1 MIHKTPRTKYLKE
14 IAAFFSQTEKAIES
28 IGSIQFPDLKA
39 LQNIIE
45 DVAKKDPNS
54 QDELMAYIHK
64 RMNILAPYFIP
75 IEKFFSSAL
84 DVSSALKTIV
94 DEETE
99 LNRKYMNRQDDITRR
114 EVKDGAKLTGQKIKR
129 LEEQRKKQRKSFND
143 FMLPSLK
150 ELDRWEKLPL
160 IPYEYLINKKFDSI
174 NYNEIRTKLYAEVI
188 KENPQR
194 QEDCA
199 VPYYKYQKFWQ
210 QLCEYT
216 KFKPD
221 LDVFSCPPTKM
232 FPYISIEYIWL
243 YNDYKLLRKLYNALV
258 EKDWLEPGKEGAFVS
273 IFSGYRFDYEKD
285 LPIKW
290 YYKSKQMGD
299 EYMKSTLP
307 VLYFLI
313 VALKGLDDFVN
324 DSERIVNDSE
334 HIVKELLTAGEK
346 NLIVS
351 IFCYP
356 DGTPIDLK
364 LFRYTESKKARQEI
378 AQFLKAILVKS

>member
-1 MIHKTPRTKYLKE
+1 MIYKTPRTKYLKE

-99 LNRKYMNRQDDITRR
+99 LDRKYMNRQDDITRR
-114 EVKDGAKLTGQKIKR
+114 EVKDGAKLAGQKIKR

-210 QLCEYT
+210 LLCEYT

-258 EKDWLEPGKEGAFVS
+258 EKDWLELGKEGAFVS

>member
-1 MIHKTPRTKYLKE
+1 
-14 IAAFFSQTEKAIES
+14 
-28 IGSIQFPDLKA
+28 
-39 LQNIIE
+39 
-45 DVAKKDPNS
+45 
-54 QDELMAYIHK
+54 
-64 RMNILAPYFIP
+64 
-75 IEKFFSSAL
+75 
-84 DVSSALKTIV
+84 
-94 DEETE
+94 
-99 LNRKYMNRQDDITRR
+99 
-114 EVKDGAKLTGQKIKR
+114 
-129 LEEQRKKQRKSFND
+129 
-143 FMLPSLK
+143 
-150 ELDRWEKLPL
+150 
-160 IPYEYLINKKFDSI
+160 
-174 NYNEIRTKLYAEVI
+174 
-188 KENPQR
+188 
-194 QEDCA
+194 
-199 VPYYKYQKFWQ
+199 
-210 QLCEYT
+210 
-216 KFKPD
+216 
-221 LDVFSCPPTKM
+221 M